1 MAEKKNNSIVLI
13 GPGGELHRAIAL
25 AVSEKNIP
33 VLLATIFKSQEFA
46 VHSIANELWAL
57 RREHSVQVQDVS
69 GVMEIED
76 LFSEALDRYGS
87 CSLTVFISPDPELVF
102 SKDMEFQQIDPRLD
116 IVEAV
121 SVVLE
126 RIRGT

>member
-1 MAEKKNNSIVLI
+1 
-13 GPGGELHRAIAL
+13 
-25 AVSEKNIP
+25 
-33 VLLATIFKSQEFA
+33 
-46 VHSIANELWAL
+46 
-57 RREHSVQVQDVS
+57 
-69 GVMEIED
+69 MEIED
-76 LFSEALDRYGS
+76 LFSEALERYGS